1 MFVDPQL
8 HLYATLVGVI
18 AFYLIPRHRV
28 QARALWLVVLSVV
41 LVFYSSPYAVP
52 LCALSSVVGALCV
65 RGLDTKFRQV
75 SSWLGIAAPLTLMLA
90 VPAMCSEE
98 FTTLARLGLSY
109 FALKSVSVVID
120 ARRSAVR
127 PGLLQ
132 IFLLNFFYPAYSA
145 GPIDR
150 AKTFADKE
158 LASAPSVDNLWNG
171 LQRVVLGIFKVNF
184 VVGKFIVA
192 IQTSRF
198 DHALDRPGDFPTQEL
213 WLAVMLA
220 FVSLYVS
227 FSGYTDIAVGTARL
241 FGIRL
246 RENFDNPLFANS
258 IQNFWQRWHRSLAG
272 FVADYVFLPLVRAT
286 GNPYLGIF
294 VAFFLAG
301 LWHELTINYV
311 IWGSLHGA
319 ALALN
324 MRYSRTVKKY
334 PSAQRLNQN
343 PLVDV
348 VCRVL
353 TLGFVAWLSAFANRD
368 SLDVAWA
375 LTRAL
380 LGLQ

>member
-1 MFVDPQL
+1 
-8 HLYATLVGVI
+8 
-18 AFYLIPRHRV
+18 
-28 QARALWLVVLSVV
+28 
-41 LVFYSSPYAVP
+41 
-52 LCALSSVVGALCV
+52 
-65 RGLDTKFRQV
+65 
-75 SSWLGIAAPLTLMLA
+75 
-90 VPAMCSEE
+90 
-98 FTTLARLGLSY
+98 
-109 FALKSVSVVID
+109 LKSVSVVID

-132 IFLLNFFYPAYSA
+132 ICLLNFFYPAYSA

-158 LASAPSVDNLWNG
+158 LASTASFDNLWQG
-171 LQRVVLGIFKVNF
+171 LQRVLLGIFKVNF
-184 VVGKFIVA
+184 VVGKLIVA
-192 IQTSRF
+192 VQTSRF
-198 DHALDRPGDFPTQEL
+198 DHALDRPGDFSTQEL

-272 FVADYVFLPLVRAT
+272 FVSDYVFLPLVRAT

-334 PSAQRLNQN
+334 PTAQRLNQN
-343 PLVDV
+343 VLVDV

-368 SLDVAWA
+368 SLDLAWG